1 MIVNDFD
8 FRGILAANKLPEFR
22 DHGPGPQGRRDN
34 PDRMGTSA
42 PGKRTRGATALYF
55 GFELRIHA
63 KTVSAFWQRGQ
74 L

>member
-1 MIVNDFD
+1 
-8 FRGILAANKLPEFR
+8 
-22 DHGPGPQGRRDN
+22 
-34 PDRMGTSA
+34 MGTSA
-42 PGKRTRGATALYF
+42 PGKRARGATALYF